1 MGDRHDY
8 VALDWVKGEI
18 SETLNQARQALEAF
32 VENPEDTT
40 RLRFCLTYIHQVH
53 GTLQMVEF
61 YGAALL
67 AEEME
72 KLAQALMHGT
82 CSRQAEALEVLM
94 QAILQMPSYLDR
106 VQSGRRDVPVL
117 LLPLLNDTRSARDEK
132 LLTETAVFNPQLRD
146 SEAEPVAR
154 VDFASPTV
162 TLQLRKL
169 RQALQI
175 THAAILRGQDVERNS
190 HQLGRVFVRLEQLFQ
205 GTRYAELWGAFA
217 GVAEGLEHGSIE
229 NGAAVRQLLRLADR
243 ELRQLLEE
251 TSDIVQQDPSPELL
265 RNLLFYIAK
274 SGGESPRLKALKEH
288 YQLADLWQ
296 EGGDTSTGSSDP
308 LVGLDQGTM
317 QSVAAALNEELLQV
331 KERLDLF
338 VRSTARSQHELGELL
353 PDMKRIADT
362 LAVLGLGQ
370 PRRVLQEQIERVEQL
385 ASAPDSPTD
394 AQLMEVAG
402 GMLYV
407 EASMHGSLAMERM
420 NEQAAAGGQLSTTG
434 ALLQVQQQVV
444 LEARNYLEQT
454 R

>member
-1 MGDRHDY
+1 MSGVTMGDRHDY

-72 KLAQALMHGT
+72 KLAQALMRGT

-117 LLPLLNDTRSARDEK
+117 LLPLLNDMRSARDEK

-205 GTRYAELWGAFA
+205 RTRYAELWGAFA

-229 NGAAVRQLLRLADR
+229 NGAAYASCCGWPNVRCASCRRKPAISCSR
-243 ELRQLLEE
+243 
-251 TSDIVQQDPSPELL
+251 TPVPSRRPNCWSTL
-265 RNLLFYIAK
+265 
-274 SGGESPRLKALKEH
+274 PR
-288 YQLADLWQ
+288 
-296 EGGDTSTGSSDP
+296 
-308 LVGLDQGTM
+308 
-317 QSVAAALNEELLQV
+317 
-331 KERLDLF
+331 
-338 VRSTARSQHELGELL
+338 
-353 PDMKRIADT
+353 
-362 LAVLGLGQ
+362 
-370 PRRVLQEQIERVEQL
+370 
-385 ASAPDSPTD
+385 
-394 AQLMEVAG
+394 
-402 GMLYV
+402 
-407 EASMHGSLAMERM
+407 
-420 NEQAAAGGQLSTTG
+420 TG
-434 ALLQVQQQVV
+434 ARGRRL
-444 LEARNYLEQT
+444 RPRKGIT
-454 R
+454 

>member
-1 MGDRHDY
+1 
-8 VALDWVKGEI
+8 
-18 SETLNQARQALEAF
+18 
-32 VENPEDTT
+32 
-40 RLRFCLTYIHQVH
+40 
-53 GTLQMVEF
+53 
-61 YGAALL
+61 
-67 AEEME
+67 
-72 KLAQALMHGT
+72 
-82 CSRQAEALEVLM
+82 
-94 QAILQMPSYLDR
+94 
-106 VQSGRRDVPVL
+106 
-117 LLPLLNDTRSARDEK
+117 
-132 LLTETAVFNPQLRD
+132 
-146 SEAEPVAR
+146 

-229 NGAAVRQLLRLADR
+229 NGAAVRQLL
-243 ELRQLLEE
+243 EE

-265 RNLLFYIAK
+265 RNLLFYSAK

-317 QSVAAALNEELLQV
+317 QSVAAALNEELVQV
-331 KERLDLF
+331 KDRLDLF

-407 EASMHGSLAMERM
+407 EASMHGILAMERM
-420 NEQAAAGGQLSTTG
+420 NEQAAAGGQLS
-434 ALLQVQQQVV
+434 
-444 LEARNYLEQT
+444 
-454 R
+454 